1 MKIVLLTIG
10 KTNEKYLIEGISNF
24 TKRLSKYCNFT
35 IVEIPNLRRVNNLSI
50 NERKAMEGDLIL
62 NRINNNDHLFLL
74 DNKGKSFSSIGFS
87 NILQNQM
94 LLSRKSII
102 FVIGGAYGF
111 SDKMYNRAD
120 QLISLSKMTLSHQMV
135 RLICVEQLYRAYTI
149 LLNHP
154 YHNE

>member
-1 MKIVLLTIG
+1 
-10 KTNEKYLIEGISNF
+10 
-24 TKRLSKYCNFT
+24 
-35 IVEIPNLRRVNNLSI
+35 
-50 NERKAMEGDLIL
+50 MEGDLIL

-74 DNKGKSFSSIGFS
+74 DNKGKSYSSIGFS

-111 SDKMYNRAD
+111 SDKIYNRAD
-120 QLISLSKMTLSHQMV
+120 QLVSLSKMTLSHQMV
-135 RLICVEQLYRAYTI
+135 RLIFVEQLYRAYTI

>member
-10 KTNEKYLIEGISNF
+10 KTNEKYLIKGISNF

-135 RLICVEQLYRAYTI
+135 RLIFVEQLYRAYTI